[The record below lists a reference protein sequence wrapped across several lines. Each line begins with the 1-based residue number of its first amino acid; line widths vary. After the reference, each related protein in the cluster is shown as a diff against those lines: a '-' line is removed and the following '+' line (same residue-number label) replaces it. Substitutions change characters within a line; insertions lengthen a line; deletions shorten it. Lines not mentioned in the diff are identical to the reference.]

1 MGSRMAD
8 GTVASKLDVPL
19 NEIRFISIWKR
30 SIVRIQK
37 EQKVDT
43 MMTYKSRRRK
53 NYIVEVEKDT
63 ARILIPKRTGNSDP
77 HSRKVTATAAPP
89 AGSSATSETV
99 TAPMNGLILSV
110 NVKAGDIVRV
120 GDILFILEA
129 MKMENEIMAPR
140 DGKIA
145 SVDVAQGTNVETGQ
159 RLLVME

>member
-1 MGSRMAD
+1 
-8 GTVASKLDVPL
+8 
-19 NEIRFISIWKR
+19 
-30 SIVRIQK
+30 
-37 EQKVDT
+37 
-43 MMTYKSRRRK
+43 MTYKISLDGK
-53 NYIVEVEKDT
+53 NYIVEVEKDN
-63 ARILIPKRTGNSDP
+63 ARILDTQNAQATANTAQSEP
-77 HSRKVTATAAPP
+77 VTATAAPP